1 MRIGAQR
8 GMLSLQCV
16 FYLRV
21 TVGRR
26 VLGASKSGHGTLEYG
41 TGITGM
47 MNERLLESVIAGILV
62 RKKFYFWS
70 KLLRILLLRELA

>member
-47 MNERLLESVIAGILV
+47 MNERLSVIAGILV